1 MVIVVVPPM
10 TPSTEAYLLELSLF
24 EPLPVRAL
32 PPLPPVSFRLIPF
45 CPRGVERYYHVLLEA
60 ECGRPGWF
68 SLIGPP
74 EEVEAVRML
83 RTLLLGLVVLSIRL
97 RFTPPCYR

>member
-1 MVIVVVPPM
+1 M
-10 TPSTEAYLLELSLF
+10 EAYLLELSLF

-32 PPLPPVSFRLIPF
+32 PPLPLFSFRLIPF

-60 ECGRPGWF
+60 ECRQPGWF

-74 EEVEAVRML
+74 EEVEACKDATDTVIVFSCIEYQVAIHTTML
-83 RTLLLGLVVLSIRL
+83 
-97 RFTPPCYR
+97 